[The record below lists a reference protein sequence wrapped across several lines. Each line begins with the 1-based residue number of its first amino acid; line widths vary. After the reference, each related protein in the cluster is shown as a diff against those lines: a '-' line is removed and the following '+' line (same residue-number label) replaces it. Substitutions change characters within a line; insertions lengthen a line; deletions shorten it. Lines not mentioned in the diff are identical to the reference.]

1 MTSPNISVTSHF
13 GDVTGDQ
20 VTEVDTV
27 RFSVPFSA
35 ASSVGC
41 EAGVDKFAMRAMRA
55 CVAAGEEN
63 DTGRA
68 CQMGI
73 RGWM

>member
-1 MTSPNISVTSHF
+1 
-13 GDVTGDQ
+13 
-20 VTEVDTV
+20 VDTV

-68 CQMGI
+68 WQMGI